1 MEFFNF
7 FKGTKKDFGSFES
20 QIAAIC
26 DDIAYNNNDID
37 DGLYAG
43 LFDIEKLSEISIVKN
58 VLNKIKFR
66 IEI

>member
-1 MEFFNF
+1 ME
-7 FKGTKKDFGSFES
+7 TKSQGSFEA

-43 LFDIEKLSEISIVKN
+43 LFEIEELNELEIIKDALKKN
-58 VLNKIKFR
+58 
-66 IEI
+66 